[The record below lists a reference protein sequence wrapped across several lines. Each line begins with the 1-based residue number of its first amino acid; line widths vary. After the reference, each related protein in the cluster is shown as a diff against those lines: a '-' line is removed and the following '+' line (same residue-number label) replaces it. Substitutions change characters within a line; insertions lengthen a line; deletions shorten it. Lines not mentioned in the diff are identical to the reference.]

1 MGLFDNM
8 KGLFSGSDEQEMYN
22 EEVTNYNQEQSLVT
36 TQNRVPV
43 TKPKQARATITV
55 CEPRVY
61 SEVEDM
67 ATLLMDRNAII
78 VNFSKMDKSQAARV
92 IDYLTGI
99 IFAVQGSVQK
109 LQSEIFLFTPSD
121 ITIDGVLEVSDA
133 ESVDYL
139 DMV

>member
-78 VNFSKMDKSQAARV
+78 VNFSKMDKSQASRV